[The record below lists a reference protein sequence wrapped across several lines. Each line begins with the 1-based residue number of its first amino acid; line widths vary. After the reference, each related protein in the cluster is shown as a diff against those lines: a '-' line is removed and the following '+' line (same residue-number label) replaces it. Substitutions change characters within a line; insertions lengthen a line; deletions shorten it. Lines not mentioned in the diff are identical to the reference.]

1 MQVKDPLN
9 VLCLTTS
16 NFGKLWV
23 LNFGSLCANA
33 RPVTRVVLRELN
45 TQNSSNT
52 KLLAFTFIDTFCQN
66 KEHAYI
72 NNYIWYMI
80 HDTCHACL
88 TWESFFEFLCRF
100 YIHTIECISSNLT
113 FTLGLI
119 PKDRCDWVSAHFK
132 KRKFG
137 FFILGSNFKITH

>member
-1 MQVKDPLN
+1 MQVKDPRS

-23 LNFGSLCANA
+23 LEFRISVRERTPCHSS
-33 RPVTRVVLRELN
+33 RSSRIEHTKFVEYKTSRIHVYWHVLSERRTCLH
-45 TQNSSNT
+45 QQ
-52 KLLAFTFIDTFCQN
+52 L
-66 KEHAYI
+66 
-72 NNYIWYMI
+72 YMI

-119 PKDRCDWVSAHFK
+119 PKDRCDWVSAPFK